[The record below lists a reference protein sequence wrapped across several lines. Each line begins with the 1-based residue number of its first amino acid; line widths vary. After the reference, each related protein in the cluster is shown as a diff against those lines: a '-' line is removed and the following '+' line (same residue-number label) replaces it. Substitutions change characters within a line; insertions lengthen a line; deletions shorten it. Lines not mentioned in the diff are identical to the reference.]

1 MSILHYYLG
10 RPAHVWIAMSRRSP
24 ASPRPA
30 SPARLGHG
38 GQSESAAEPAQ
49 NRRRHGRQAGVG
61 GQEQRGDAPGL
72 VHGRQLMFMTQVGSV
87 AHTADG

>member
-30 SPARLGHG
+30 SPARLDHG
-38 GQSESAAEPAQ
+38 GQSESARAVSHLTSQASRNTYVLPRPARPTPRT
-49 NRRRHGRQAGVG
+49 NRNDV
-61 GQEQRGDAPGL
+61 
-72 VHGRQLMFMTQVGSV
+72 TS
-87 AHTADG
+87 